1 MTAILL
7 AFLTCS
13 IVFSVLVL
21 SAMQMK
27 TDEERAAED
36 AEFVRQYAK
45 RRGDW
50 T

>member
-13 IVFSVLVL
+13 IVFSVMVLLVL
-21 SAMQMK
+21 PRPA
-27 TDEERAAED
+27 DEERAAED
-36 AEFVRQYAK
+36 LEFSIDMGR
-45 RRGDW
+45 RRGDR

>member
-13 IVFSVLVL
+13 IVFSVMVLLVL
-21 SAMQMK
+21 PHP

-45 RRGDW
+45 RRGGR